1 MKTVPGVKS
10 IVVAALVLVT
20 APLLFAQSAGA
31 PPDRSDGIKVHGHWT
46 IDVMN
51 PDGSL
56 AGHYEFENALAN
68 HLGASTFLNGVLAR
82 TKRVGRWQVSLP
94 DSNGQPLIWVVEPG
108 TPGFAADSQTLAV
121 TTPTTGPNAGKLV
134 LSGNGTAPRAAQI
147 NFVQSQTDDC
157 PPPGEAGACTTS
169 AFAFSQ
175 KNLTTAIPVAQGQ
188 IVQLTVVFSFS

>member
-10 IVVAALVLVT
+10 MVVAALVLLT
-20 APLLFAQSAGA
+20 APLAYTQSAGV
-31 PPDRSDGIKVHGHWT
+31 PSDRADGIKVHGHWI
-46 IDVMN
+46 IDVKN

-56 AGHYEFENALAN
+56 SAHYEFENALAN
-68 HLGASTFLNGVLAR
+68 HLGASTFLNGVLSR

-94 DSNGQPLIWVVEPG
+94 DSNGQPLIWMVEPG
-108 TPGFAADSQTLAV
+108 TPGFGADSQTLSVSA
-121 TTPTTGPNAGKLV
+121 PTSGPNAGKLV

-157 PPPGEAGACTTS
+157 APGDSGACITS
-169 AFAFSQ
+169 AFAFTQ
-175 KNLTTAIPVAQGQ
+175 KSLASAIPVAQGQ